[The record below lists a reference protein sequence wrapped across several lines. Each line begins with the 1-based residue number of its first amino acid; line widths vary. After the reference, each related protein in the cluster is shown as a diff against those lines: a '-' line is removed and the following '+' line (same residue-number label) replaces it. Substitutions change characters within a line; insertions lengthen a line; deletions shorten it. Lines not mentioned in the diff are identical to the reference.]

1 MIDRLI
7 LYNIF
12 IKIFPTVLLDVRT
25 QKYHMCILLL
35 FISINL
41 NFHRY
46 NTAQLISPRA
56 YKNLPFTRHRRSAF
70 RVFVFPSITES
81 AIPFHFLIADKVKK
95 SSLLSTSPKV
105 IPTLF
110 FDYGFP
116 LDSSRFSFYIQP
128 VSNAIQTAKIN
139 SSRI

>member
-1 MIDRLI
+1 MIDLLI
-7 LYNIF
+7 PYNIF
-12 IKIFPTVLLDVRT
+12 IKIFPSVLLDVRT
-25 QKYHMCILLL
+25 QKYHMCILL

>member
-1 MIDRLI
+1 
-7 LYNIF
+7 
-12 IKIFPTVLLDVRT
+12 
-25 QKYHMCILLL
+25 MCILLL

-56 YKNLPFTRHRRSAF
+56 YKNPPFTRHRRSVVH
-70 RVFVFPSITES
+70 VFVFPSITES
-81 AIPFHFLIADKVKK
+81 AIPFHFLITDKVKK

-105 IPTLF
+105 IPALF

-116 LDSSRFSFYIQP
+116 LDSSRFPFYIHP
-128 VSNAIQTAKIN
+128 VSNTIHYEDKFFSVIN
-139 SSRI
+139 VCLIPQIIYSFSLIITRK